1 MALANM
7 KEKVFILRA
16 EGYDPQQIESG
27 VRAAAQALGVSLPV
41 QGNALLHADCPWAH
55 SRFAPH
61 PHTHTALIEGVAR
74 ALSGSSLTL
83 AANSAPEFPTRYSF
97 DQAGYTLVAHRLG
110 ARLVAF
116 DEAGTRPIDL
126 SPQAKVDKQA
136 GLPLPWHQATFR
148 VSLPKLRGS
157 TLVSFA
163 GAVRHLQSLLP
174 QDVQVSDSHRLPEK
188 MIDLLP
194 AVSHHLIVVD
204 AIQALHKGGE
214 LSGEPIDLGF
224 LVIGTHPLA
233 VDVVCATALGLVPGQ
248 VDFLSEAAARD
259 LGPTDLK
266 EIELLGDLSIEEVR
280 SRAQKVD
287 LVDPDPTHYPLPKQV
302 KIIRSEKARQSGV
315 SGILA
320 DMLFLLEHAGV
331 SLKSAT
337 EATLVIGDVGQIPPP
352 RSDTATLIFMDDT
365 SRGEYSGYSRIVR
378 LPGRNIP
385 ISQLL
390 DNVPYAMKV
399 INLRAE
405 LGAGYMLA
413 KLMTNL
419 SRITVKLTGGRS

>member
-7 KEKVFILRA
+7 KEKVFISKVEA
-16 EGYDPQQIESG
+16 YDPQQIEAG
-27 VRAAAQALGVSLPV
+27 IRAAAQALGVSLPD

-55 SRFAPH
+55 VRFAPH

-97 DQAGYTLVAHRLG
+97 NQAGYTLVAHKVG

-126 SPQAKVDKQA
+126 SPHAKVDKQA
-136 GLPLPWHQATFR
+136 RLPLPWHQATFR

-174 QDVQVSDSHRLPEK
+174 QETQVKDCHRLPEK
-188 MIDLLP
+188 MVDLLP
-194 AVSHHLIVVD
+194 AVSPHLIIVD
-204 AIQALHKGGE
+204 AIQALHNGGE
-214 LSGEPIDLGF
+214 LSGEPIDLGL

-233 VDVVCATALGLVPGQ
+233 VDVVCATALGLESGQ
-248 VDFLSEAAARD
+248 VDFLREAVTRG
-259 LGPTDLK
+259 LGPTSLE
-266 EIELLGDLSIEEVR
+266 EIELLGDLSIEEIG
-280 SRAQKVD
+280 SRAQKVR
-287 LVDPDPTHYPLPKQV
+287 LADPDPAHYPLPKQV
-302 KIIRSEKARQSGV
+302 KIIRSEKARQAGV
-315 SGILA
+315 SGSLA
-320 DMLFLLEHAGV
+320 DVLFLLERAGV
-331 SLKSAT
+331 NLKSAT
-337 EATLVIGDVGQIPPP
+337 EATIVIGDVGQIPPP
-352 RSDTATLIFMDDT
+352 KSDTATLIFMDDT
-365 SRGEYSGYSRIVR
+365 SRGEYSGYSRIIR

-385 ISQLL
+385 MSQLL

-405 LGAGYMLA
+405 LGAGYMMA

-419 SRITVKLTGGRS
+419 SRITAKITGGRS